1 MVRLQPFGAFVELR
15 PGVDGLIHISAMS
28 ERRIA
33 HPRDVLKVGETIEV
47 AVEKV
52 DPAEKRIG
60 LRLVVDG
67 VPVGSGV
74 STSAPATEPVRES
87 APKQPAA
94 PRPKA
99 GQVVEGTVDRI
110 ESYGVFLV
118 FPGGRGLVPASE
130 TGTERG
136 TDLKRH
142 FQLGQTS
149 QGADPRGGRE
159 REDPPLAHRGSARGR
174 ACRDGGLAAQPA
186 SVEWW
191 RKGLRHTGR
200 PAQGT

>member
-1 MVRLQPFGAFVELR
+1 M
-15 PGVDGLIHISAMS
+15 
-28 ERRIA
+28 
-33 HPRDVLKVGETIEV
+33 
-47 AVEKV
+47 EKV

-67 VPVGSGV
+67 VAGGQRGLDLG
-74 STSAPATEPVRES
+74 AGARAGGGQGA
-87 APKQPAA
+87 APKREAA

-110 ESYGVFLV
+110 EPYGVFLV

-142 FQLGQTS
+142 FQLGQALKAQILEVDGTGKIRLS
-149 QGADPRGGRE
+149 LTAAE
-159 REDPPLAHRGSARGR
+159 RAAERAEMEAWQRSAASERGR
-174 ACRDGGLAAQPA
+174 R
-186 SVEWW
+186 E
-191 RKGLRHTGR
+191 GLRHARR
-200 PAQGT
+200 PPEGA

>member
-1 MVRLQPFGAFVELR
+1 
-15 PGVDGLIHISAMS
+15 MS

-33 HPRDVLKVGETIEV
+33 HPRDVLKVGDAVGV

-74 STSAPATEPVRES
+74 STSAPAAEPAAAKEQAPRRE
-87 APKQPAA
+87 AA
-94 PRPKA
+94 PRPKS
-99 GQVVEGTVDRI
+99 GQVVEGSVDRI
-110 ESYGVFLV
+110 EPYGVFVV

-142 FQLGQTS
+142 FQLGQALKAQILEVDATGKIRLS
-149 QGADPRGGRE
+149 LTAAERARRAGGDGALAAHPASERGGTGLE
-159 REDPPLAHRGSARGR
+159 TLGDLLKGR
-174 ACRDGGLAAQPA
+174 KL
-186 SVEWW
+186 
-191 RKGLRHTGR
+191 
-200 PAQGT
+200 